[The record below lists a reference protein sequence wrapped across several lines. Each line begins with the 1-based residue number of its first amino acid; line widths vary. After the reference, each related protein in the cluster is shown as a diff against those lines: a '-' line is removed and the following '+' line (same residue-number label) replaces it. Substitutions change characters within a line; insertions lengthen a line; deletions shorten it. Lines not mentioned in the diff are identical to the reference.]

1 MPALADLEL
10 SAAIIAEGASESVKA
25 FADHC
30 GKPVRIRPD
39 VMTRLGP
46 LTALIRTLSRYR

>member
-39 VMTRLGP
+39 V
-46 LTALIRTLSRYR
+46 